1 MREKSKAEAEA
12 ARAEARVLKAEA
24 KAQAEQAALEHKQAA
39 RAAAEASRLK
49 QNEEEAKH
57 AHLKLEERVQQIA
70 AAMEALELVLVQA
83 GGGRDGSSAGDT
95 TTETAADGDIGTDRR
110 LSVAEE
116 EPAAVSSA
124 WEELERSLTGSNAA
138 EAAEHAVILAAQTKL
153 VE

>member
-1 MREKSKAEAEA
+1 MREQSKAEAEA

-70 AAMEALELVLVQA
+70 AAMEALELVLMQA

-95 TTETAADGDIGTDRR
+95 TTETAADGTDRR

-116 EPAAVSSA
+116 EPVALSSA